1 MTHILWLNT
10 LYQCTRLWNSSS
22 EASKAG
28 AYDLIKSD
36 KCDKSVTWQLLFARC
51 INRVATAGC
60 PLSRLSVF
68 RTLNSIWCTTRP
80 IWQLSAF
87 LSSWFQLFKILNP
100 PTQSEIIS
108 RFKSLLSMLW
118 SRSDHSLINS
128 LFGQFQ
134 SKLYGP
140 NNTLLASEVSMC
152 RIDHRMSQLNLVVH
166 NIFACT
172 AVNPY
177 YQAIRLF
184 YR

>member
-1 MTHILWLNT
+1 MTHILWFIT
-10 LYQCTRLWNSSS
+10 LYQCNRLWNSSS

-100 PTQSEIIS
+100 PTQIEIIS
-108 RFKSLLSMLW
+108 RFKSLLSFLIACYSYSNVSHW
-118 SRSDHSLINS
+118 PSRVAVRSL
-128 LFGQFQ
+128 
-134 SKLYGP
+134 
-140 NNTLLASEVSMC
+140 
-152 RIDHRMSQLNLVVH
+152 VH
-166 NIFACT
+166 KILACT
-172 AVNPY
+172 AVNTNY
-177 YQAIRLF
+177 LERFHCFIDK
-184 YR
+184 